1 MLKYLWRGFLL
12 SILSIVLLFAWSA
25 WQVYDYS
32 RPNTN
37 ASGQVA
43 IVLGAAAWGKLP
55 SPVFRE
61 RINHALTLYQNHRV
75 EKLLFTGGTP
85 KAGFDTEAEV
95 ARRFA
100 IKQGIPA
107 DDILFETTSKDTYQN
122 LVNARTLMRKHH
134 ITDAVLI
141 SDPYHMARA
150 RAMALNLGINATLS
164 PTPTSRFKQA
174 DKKIQHKF
182 FLQESYS
189 LFIYRLLL
197 IGNWGLKKSTL
208 NQ

>member
-12 SILSIVLLFAWSA
+12 SILGIALLFAWSA
-25 WQVYDYS
+25 GQVYYYS
-32 RPNTN
+32 RPVQN

-43 IVLGAAAWGKLP
+43 IVLGAAAWGNKP

-61 RINHALTLYQNHRV
+61 RINHALTLYQTHQV

-100 IKQGIPA
+100 IKQGVSV
-107 DDILFETTSKDTYQN
+107 DDILFETASKDTYQN
-122 LVNARTLMRKHH
+122 LVNARSIMRAHH
-134 ITDAVLI
+134 LDNAVLV

-150 RAMALNLGINATLS
+150 RAMALDLGINITLS
-164 PTPTSRFKQA
+164 PTPTSRFTQA
-174 DKKIQHKF
+174 NQKIQQKF
-182 FLQESYS
+182 FLQESYA
-189 LFIYRLLL
+189 LFIYRLLFW
-197 IGNWGLKKSTL
+197 GNWGLKKLALT
-208 NQ
+208 